1 MKIAIIR
8 QKFVLYG
15 GAEQFVQ
22 GYIHQLAEAGH
33 DIHIFASQWSPS
45 NHPNIHFHN
54 VPSFKANAFI
64 RTLSFAWFAA
74 RAVSKES
81 FDIIQSHE
89 KTWKQNVYR
98 VGDGCH
104 KEWLEQ
110 RIRLIPAL
118 KGFFLFYNP
127 FHQLILKLEKNLFES
142 GQCRKFIAISQMVK
156 TNILKHYHCSQEDIS
171 VVYNGV
177 ELTRFHPDN
186 KSKFRARIREEL
198 RISENSI
205 LILFVGSGFERKGL
219 KSLLL
224 ATHHFRPEDWRLLI
238 LGKGKWNK
246 YLQFAPENLRSRI
259 IYKEPIPDIE
269 KYYSAADIFAL
280 PSIYEPFGNAN
291 LEALASGLPVIT
303 TRNCGSADIIQH
315 GENGLIVETPE
326 SSREIAKN
334 INILFDPALRQSMG
348 QNGRVLAEKFSAK
361 KNTLEMLK
369 TYQEI
374 IATQEKQTS
383 T

>member
-33 DIHIFASQWSPS
+33 DIHIFANQWSPS
-45 NHPNIHFHN
+45 NHPNIHLHH
-54 VPSFKANAFI
+54 VRSFKLNACI

-74 RAVSKES
+74 RAVGKES

-89 KTWKQNVYR
+89 KTWEQDTYR

-110 RIRLIPAL
+110 RKRFIPTL
-118 KGFFLFYNP
+118 KGVFLSFNP
-127 FHQLILKLEKNLFES
+127 FHQLTLKLEKNLFES
-142 GQCRKFIAISQMVK
+142 GRCKKFIAISQMVK
-156 TNILKHYHCSQEDIS
+156 NDILKHYNCPQENIS

-177 ELTRFHPDN
+177 NLSRFHPEN
-186 KSKFRARIREEL
+186 KDLHRKNIRREL
-198 RISENSI
+198 KIPENSV

-219 KSLLL
+219 KALLQAMQYL
-224 ATHHFRPEDWRLLI
+224 RSGDWRLLI
-238 LGKGKWNK
+238 IGKGKWKK

-259 IYKEPIPDIE
+259 IYKEPISDIE
-269 KYYSAADIFAL
+269 RYYSAADIFAL

-291 LEALASGLPVIT
+291 LEALASGLPVIPP
-303 TRNCGSADIIQH
+303 RHCGAADIIQH
-315 GENGLIVETPE
+315 GRDGLIVESPE
-326 SSREIAKN
+326 SAKELAEN
-334 INILFDPALRQSMG
+334 INILFDSSLRQSMG
-348 QNGRVLAEKFSAK
+348 QNGRALAEKFSVK
-361 KNTLEMLK
+361 TNTREMLK
-369 TYQEI
+369 TYKEI
-374 IATQEKQTS
+374 IATQEE
-383 T
+383 

>member
-33 DIHIFASQWSPS
+33 DIHIFASQWSPTS
-45 NHPNIHFHN
+45 HPNIYFHH
-54 VPSFKANAFI
+54 VPSFKVNAFI

-74 RAVSKES
+74 RAVSKGS

-110 RIRLIPAL
+110 RKLLIPKL
-118 KGFFLFYNP
+118 KGFFLSYNP
-127 FHQLILKLEKNLFES
+127 FHQLILRLEKNLFES

-156 TNILKHYHCSQEDIS
+156 TNILKHYHCSEENIS
-171 VVYNGV
+171 VIYNGV
-177 ELTRFHPDN
+177 DLTRFHPKN
-186 KSKFRARIREEL
+186 RSKYRAIIREDL
-198 RISENSI
+198 RIPESSI

-219 KSLLL
+219 KALLR
-224 ATHHFRPEDWRLLI
+224 ATQHFRSENWRLLI
-238 LGKGKWNK
+238 VGKGKWSK
-246 YLQFAPENLRSRI
+246 YLKFVPANLRSKVL
-259 IYKEPIPDIE
+259 YKEPTPDIE
-269 KYYSAADIFAL
+269 KYYSAADIFVL
-280 PSIYEPFGNAN
+280 PSVYEPFGNAN
-291 LEALASGLPVIT
+291 LEALATAVPVIT
-303 TRNCGSADIIQH
+303 TRHCGSADIIHH
-315 GENGLIVETPE
+315 GQNGLIVENPE
-326 SSREIAKN
+326 SSQEIADN
-334 INILFDPALRQSMG
+334 VNILFDPASRKSIG
-348 QNGRVLAEKFSAK
+348 QNSRTLAENFSVE

-374 IATQEKQTS
+374 IATKDNQIS
-383 T
+383 

>member
-22 GYIHQLAEAGH
+22 GYIQQLAEAGH
-33 DIHIFASQWSPS
+33 DIHIFANQWSAS
-45 NHPNIHFHN
+45 DHPNIHLHH
-54 VPSFKANAFI
+54 VPAFKLNAFI

-74 RAVSKES
+74 RAVEKES

-104 KEWLEQ
+104 KEWLDQ
-110 RIRLIPAL
+110 RKRFLPAL
-118 KGFFLFYNP
+118 KGFSLSYNP
-127 FHQLILKLEKNLFES
+127 FHRLILKLEKNLFES
-142 GQCRKFIAISQMVK
+142 GQCKKFIAISQMVK
-156 TNILKHYHCSQEDIS
+156 NDILKHYHCPQENIS

-177 ELTRFHPDN
+177 DLTRFHPDN
-186 KSKFRARIREEL
+186 KNMHRENIRKEL
-198 RISENSI
+198 EIPKNST

-219 KSLLL
+219 KSLLQ
-224 ATHHFRPEDWRLLI
+224 ATQYFKSKDWRLVI
-238 LGKGKWNK
+238 MGKGKWNK
-246 YLQFAPENLRSRI
+246 YLHFAPEKLRGQI
-259 IYKEPIPDIE
+259 IYKEPVPDIE

-303 TRNCGSADIIQH
+303 TRHCGAADIICH
-315 GENGLIVETPE
+315 GQNGLIVETPE
-326 SSREIAKN
+326 SPEEVAEN
-334 INILFDPALRQSMG
+334 INSLFDPSVRQSMG
-348 QNGRVLAEKFSAK
+348 QNGRALAEQFSVG
-361 KNTLEMLK
+361 KNTQEMVK
-369 TYQEI
+369 AYEEI
-374 IATQEKQTS
+374 IASQGI
-383 T
+383 

>member
-22 GYIHQLAEAGH
+22 GYIHQLAEVGH
-33 DIHIFASQWSPS
+33 DIHIFANQWSPS
-45 NHPNIHFHN
+45 NHPNIHFHH
-54 VPSFKANAFI
+54 VPSFKVNAFI

-110 RIRLIPAL
+110 RKRLTPKL
-118 KGFFLFYNP
+118 KGFFLSYNP
-127 FHQLILKLEKNLFES
+127 FHQLILKLERNLFES
-142 GQCRKFIAISQMVK
+142 GQCTKFIAISQMVK
-156 TNILKHYHCSQEDIS
+156 KNILKHYQCSQENIS

-177 ELTRFHPDN
+177 DLTRFHPDN
-186 KSKFRARIREEL
+186 RNKYRAIIREEL
-198 RISENSI
+198 GISENSI

-219 KSLLL
+219 KALLL
-224 ATHHFRPEDWRLLI
+224 STQHFRPEDWRLLI
-238 LGKGKWNK
+238 VGKGKLSK
-246 YLQFAPENLRSRI
+246 YLEFAPANLRSQI
-259 IYKEPIPDIE
+259 LHKEPIPDIE
-269 KYYSAADIFAL
+269 KYYSAADIFVL

-291 LEALASGLPVIT
+291 LEALASALPIIT

-315 GENGLIVETPE
+315 GGNGLIVETPE
-326 SSREIAKN
+326 SSQEIAEN
-334 INILFDPALRQSMG
+334 INILFDPLLRKSMG
-348 QNGRVLAEKFSAK
+348 QKGRALAEKFSMK
-361 KNTLEMLK
+361 KNTFEMLK

-374 IATQEKQTS
+374 IATQER
-383 T
+383 

>member
-33 DIHIFASQWSPS
+33 DIHIFANQWSD
-45 NHPNIHFHN
+45 HPNIHLHH
-54 VPSFKANAFI
+54 VPVFKLNAFI

-74 RAVSKES
+74 RAVGKES

-98 VGDGCH
+98 AGDGCH
-104 KEWLEQ
+104 KEWLNQ
-110 RIRLIPAL
+110 RKRFLPAL
-118 KGFFLFYNP
+118 KGFSLSCNP
-127 FHQLILKLEKNLFES
+127 FHQLILKLEKNIFES

-156 TNILKHYHCSQEDIS
+156 NDILKHYDCPEENIS

-177 ELTRFHPDN
+177 DLKRFHPDN
-186 KSKFRARIREEL
+186 KNLYRENIRKEL
-198 RISENSI
+198 KIPNSSV

-219 KSLLL
+219 KSLLQ
-224 ATHHFRPEDWRLLI
+224 ATQYFKSEDWRMLI
-238 LGKGKWNK
+238 MGKGKWKN
-246 YLQFAPENLRSRI
+246 YIQFVPENLREKI
-259 IYKEPIPDIE
+259 IYKEPVPDIE

-303 TRNCGSADIIQH
+303 TRHCGAADIIQH
-315 GENGLIVETPE
+315 KLNGLIVETPE
-326 SSREIAKN
+326 SSEEVAEN
-334 INILFDPALRQSMG
+334 INILFEPTALHSMG
-348 QNGRVLAEKFSAK
+348 QNSRTLAEQFSVE
-361 KNTLEMLK
+361 KNTREMVK
-369 TYQEI
+369 VYEEI
-374 IATQEKQTS
+374 IASQGN
-383 T
+383 

>member
-22 GYIHQLAEAGH
+22 GYIQQLAEAGH
-33 DIHIFASQWSPS
+33 DIHIFANQWSS
-45 NHPNIHFHN
+45 SDHPNIHLHH
-54 VPSFKANAFI
+54 VRTFKLNAFI

-74 RAVSKES
+74 RAVGKES

-89 KTWKQNVYR
+89 KTWEQSVYR

-110 RIRLIPAL
+110 RKRFLPVL
-118 KGFFLFYNP
+118 KGLSLSFNP
-127 FHQLILKLEKNLFES
+127 FHRLILKLEKNIFES

-156 TNILKHYHCSQEDIS
+156 NDILKHYHCPQENIS

-177 ELTRFHPDN
+177 DLTRFHPEN
-186 KSKFRARIREEL
+186 KNIYRENIRKEL
-198 RISENSI
+198 EIPKNSV

-219 KSLLL
+219 KSLLQ
-224 ATHHFRPEDWRLLI
+224 ATQYFKSKDWRLVI
-238 LGKGKWNK
+238 MGKGKWKK
-246 YLQFAPENLRSRI
+246 YIHFAPENLRSQI
-259 IYKEPIPDIE
+259 IYKEPVPDIE
-269 KYYSAADIFAL
+269 KYYAATDIFAL

-303 TRNCGSADIIQH
+303 TRHCGAADIIQH
-315 GENGLIVETPE
+315 RQNGLIVETPE
-326 SSREIAKN
+326 SSEEVAEN
-334 INILFDPALRQSMG
+334 INSLFDPTVRQTMG
-348 QNGRVLAEKFSAK
+348 QNGRALAEQFSVG
-361 KNTLEMLK
+361 KNTREMVK
-369 TYQEI
+369 VYEEI
-374 IATQEKQTS
+374 IASQGK
-383 T
+383 

>member
-33 DIHIFASQWSPS
+33 DIHIFANQWSPS
-45 NHPNIHFHN
+45 NHPNIHFHH
-54 VPSFKANAFI
+54 VPSFKVNAFI

-110 RIRLIPAL
+110 RKRLTPKL
-118 KGFFLFYNP
+118 KGFFLSYNP
-127 FHQLILKLEKNLFES
+127 FHKLILKLEKNLFES

-156 TNILKHYHCSQEDIS
+156 KNILKHYQCSQENIS

-177 ELTRFHPDN
+177 DLTRFHPDN
-186 KSKFRARIREEL
+186 RNKFRAIIREEL
-198 RISENSI
+198 GISESSI

-219 KSLLL
+219 KALLL
-224 ATHHFRPEDWRLLI
+224 ATQHFRSEDWRLLI
-238 LGKGKWNK
+238 VGKGKWSK
-246 YLQFAPENLRSRI
+246 YLEFAPANLKSRI
-259 IYKEPIPDIE
+259 VYHEPIPHIE
-269 KYYSAADIFAL
+269 KYYSAADIFVL

-291 LEALASGLPVIT
+291 LEALASALPVIT
-303 TRNCGSADIIQH
+303 TSHCGSADIIQH

-326 SSREIAKN
+326 SSQEIAEN
-334 INILFDPALRQSMG
+334 INILFDPLLRKSMG
-348 QNGRVLAEKFSAK
+348 QKGRALAEKFSVK
-361 KNTLEMLK
+361 KNTFEMLK

-374 IATQEKQTS
+374 IATQER
-383 T
+383 

>member
-22 GYIHQLAEAGH
+22 GYIQQLAEAGH
-33 DIHIFASQWSPS
+33 DIHIFANQWSS
-45 NHPNIHFHN
+45 SDHPNIHLHH
-54 VPSFKANAFI
+54 VPAFKLNAFI

-74 RAVSKES
+74 RAVEKES

-104 KEWLEQ
+104 KEWLDQ
-110 RIRLIPAL
+110 RKRFLPTL
-118 KGFFLFYNP
+118 KGFSLTYNP
-127 FHQLILKLEKNLFES
+127 FHRLILKLEKNLFES

-156 TNILKHYHCSQEDIS
+156 NDILKHYHCPQENIS

-177 ELTRFHPDN
+177 DLTRFHPEN
-186 KSKFRARIREEL
+186 KNIHRENIRKEL
-198 RISENSI
+198 EIPKSSV

-219 KSLLL
+219 KSLLQ
-224 ATHHFRPEDWRLLI
+224 ATQYFKSKDWRLVI
-238 LGKGKWNK
+238 MGKGKWKK
-246 YLQFAPENLRSRI
+246 YIHFAPENLRSQI
-259 IYKEPIPDIE
+259 IYKEPVPDIE

-303 TRNCGSADIIQH
+303 TRHCGAADIIQH
-315 GENGLIVETPE
+315 GQNGLVVETPE
-326 SSREIAKN
+326 SSDEVAEN
-334 INILFDPALRQSMG
+334 INILFDPTVRQSMG
-348 QNGRVLAEKFSAK
+348 QNGRALAEQFSVD
-361 KNTLEMLK
+361 KNTHEMVK
-369 TYQEI
+369 VYEEI
-374 IATQEKQTS
+374 IASIDK
-383 T
+383 